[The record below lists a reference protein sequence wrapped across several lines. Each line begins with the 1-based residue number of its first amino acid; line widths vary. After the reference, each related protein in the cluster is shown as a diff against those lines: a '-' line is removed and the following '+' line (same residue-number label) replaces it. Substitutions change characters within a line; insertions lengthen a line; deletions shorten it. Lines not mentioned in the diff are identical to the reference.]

1 MWLSGL
7 RTQCCLCEDVGSKP
21 GFTQWVKA
29 SGVGAAVALIP
40 SLAQELPY
48 AAGIALEKEKKIEQ
62 QLDFYK
68 N

>member
-1 MWLSGL
+1 MIWL
-7 RTQCCLCEDVGSKP
+7 CCSCGIDLPAEAQTK
-21 GFTQWVKA
+21 
-29 SGVGAAVALIP
+29 